1 MSLTV
6 LPVIAFGSGGSDTA
20 ASGAGPATALSGTVG
35 AVTSA
40 SATATIGD
48 AVNLAGVAVDGSAV
62 LWIQTASGR
71 QFSRISAISGSS
83 GAWSLTLEDTV
94 WTTSTGK
101 TWGIGGKRA
110 TFGNADSRK
119 LFSADVKAGWTVT
132 TDADQSLSTTALAT
146 GVAGNTTSGAGSIN
160 VKGTT
165 DSPRPIL
172 TQTSNV
178 AVWTVT
184 QPGWAFES
192 LGFKNSNASKGTAY
206 GFDIEGGTGALV
218 VRNCE
223 LGDATNKLQS
233 GFVRGAG
240 NMRLVL
246 VDTAIHDCASH
257 GINEVSGTSDGCLEM
272 HGCRVQNNGA
282 TGITLT
288 FPVLGVTI
296 AGSIISG
303 NSSEGLVI
311 GATPLRSAIVGNTF
325 HGNGTGGT
333 FSGVRFSSSVPVAA
347 TVILNNEF
355 TANTKYGL
363 ELPAGTDNWKPFFDY
378 NNFGSGGTANTSGAV
393 SGITAGAHDLTVDP
407 GYADATNKDFS
418 AGTGV
423 KAEGFPDSTRK
434 VGGNPATGTTSY
446 VDIGA
451 AQRQEPAGGGGPTYS
466 SY

>member
-6 LPVIAFGSGGSDTA
+6 LPVISFGSGGSDTA
-20 ASGAGPATALSGTVG
+20 ASGAGPGTALTGTVG

-48 AVNLAGVAVDGSAV
+48 AVDLSGVAVNGSAV

-94 WTTSTGK
+94 WTTSTNK

-132 TDADQSLSTTALAT
+132 TDADQSISTALTT
-146 GVAGNTTSGAGSIN
+146 GVAGNTTSGAGSIA

-165 DSPRPIL
+165 DSPRPVI
-172 TQTSNV
+172 TQTAN
-178 AVWTVT
+178 AAIWTIT

-206 GFDIEGGTGALV
+206 AFDIEGGTGALV
-218 VRNCE
+218 IRNCDI
-223 LGDATNKLQS
+223 GDATNKVQS

-246 VDTAIHDCASH
+246 VGTTIHDCASH

-272 HGCRVQNNGA
+272 VGSKVQKCGA

-296 AGSIISG
+296 VNSTISG
-303 NSSEGLVI
+303 NASEGLVI
-311 GATPLRSAIVGNTF
+311 GATPLRSTIVGNTF

-347 TVILNNEF
+347 TVIANNHF
-355 TANTKYGL
+355 TGNTKYGL
-363 ELPAGTDNWKPFFDY
+363 ELPAGTDGWKPFFDY
-378 NNFGSGGTANTSGAV
+378 NNFGTGGLANTSGAV
-393 SGITAGAHDLTVDP
+393 SGITTGAHDLTVDP
-407 GYADATNKDFS
+407 QYVGATTGDFTPQN
-418 AGTGV
+418 AAV
-423 KAEGFPDSTRK
+423 QAGFP
-434 VGGNPATGTTSY
+434 
-446 VDIGA
+446 
-451 AQRQEPAGGGGPTYS
+451 
-466 SY
+466 